1 MNTIHPET
9 ERIELRLLLEA
20 VFLKYGYDFR
30 NYSLAHLKRR
40 VDHRLTMS
48 GLSSISHL
56 QHAVLHDLDMFR
68 TFLRDLSINVSEMF
82 RDPPFYRALAED
94 VLPLIGTYP
103 FFRVWHAGCA
113 AGQEVYSLAILLHE
127 AGLRERVQIYATDFN
142 RDILEQ
148 ARQGA
153 YPLDVIK
160 AYTANYQKS
169 GGLNSFADYYEVRD
183 KHAVAADF
191 LRTRILF
198 SEHNL
203 VTDGVF
209 GEMNMIICRNVLIY
223 FDRALQ
229 DRVIELF
236 AKSLEPGGFL
246 CLGSK
251 ESLKF
256 SAFADQFEPVRDK
269 EKIYRKKR
277 TPVS

>member
-1 MNTIHPET
+1 MNTPNPEN

-20 VFLKYGYDFR
+20 IFQKYGHDFR

-40 VDHRLTMS
+40 VEYRLALS
-48 GLSSISHL
+48 GLASISHL
-56 QHAVLHDLDMFR
+56 QHAVLHDADMFR
-68 TFLRDLSINVSEMF
+68 ALLRDLSINVSEMF
-82 RDPPFYRALAED
+82 RDPSFYQALTED
-94 VLPLIGTYP
+94 VLPLIATYP

-127 AGLRERVQIYATDFN
+127 AGLRERVQTYATDFN
-142 RDILEQ
+142 RDVLEL
-148 ARQGA
+148 ARQGV
-153 YPLDVIK
+153 YPLDAIK
-160 AYTANYQKS
+160 TYTANYQKS
-169 GGLNSFADYYEVRD
+169 GGNNSFADYYTVQD
-183 KHAVAADF
+183 KNAVLADF
-191 LRTRILF
+191 LRGRILF

-223 FDRALQ
+223 FDRPLQ
-229 DRVIELF
+229 DRVIKLF
-236 AKSLEPGGFL
+236 ADSLGPGGFL

-256 SAFADQFEPVRDK
+256 SAFADLFEPVREK

-277 TPVS
+277 VGAP